1 MSAEVRSMGFPGRY
15 IQGPQALRQ
24 LPQLLEELGARRI
37 ALLADATV
45 RRALGD
51 AHRRRAAEQR
61 ARRARSTAT
70 WLEFPGECS
79 APIIADLAAKAGECD
94 TIVALG
100 GGKTI
105 DTGKGISRRCG
116 ARLIIVPTI
125 ASNDS
130 PTSRLIVLYDE
141 AHRVAGVELLAR
153 NPDVV
158 LVDTEVIAQAPARFF
173 SAGMGDA
180 LSKTFEARQ
189 CHLTQ
194 GRNFFGTLSL
204 PTARLL
210 ADRCYAVIVEY
221 GAAALRQVAERHE
234 PDEAVER
241 VIEATVLLSGVG
253 FESGGLS
260 LAHALVR
267 GFSAHP
273 KIGGFLHGE
282 AVAFGT
288 LVQLVAEGRPDAE
301 IAEHAAPDPPPAA
314 CRCRSSPSAS
324 TRSAPP
330 SSMRS
335 PRITCTAP
343 YIAHLQPSDRCCRR
357 ARAHWNAPTE
367 SAAPLRVCADRH

>member
-1 MSAEVRSMGFPGRY
+1 MSTQVRSMGFPGRY
-15 IQGPQALRQ
+15 IQGPRALAQ
-24 LPQLLEELGARRI
+24 LPQLLAELGARRV

-45 RRALGD
+45 RHALGSRVD
-51 AHRRRAAEQR
+51 AALQAPGRASLAV
-61 ARRARSTAT
+61 T
-70 WLEFPGECS
+70 WLDFPGECS
-79 APIIADLAAKAGECD
+79 APIIAQLAATSGECD
-94 TIVALG
+94 TVVALG

-105 DTGKGISRRCG
+105 DTGKGISRHRA
-116 ARLIIVPTI
+116 ARLVIVPTI

-130 PTSRLIVLYDE
+130 PTSRLIVLYDD

-189 CHLTQ
+189 CHLTE

-210 ADRCYAVIVEY
+210 ADRCYDVIVAH

-273 KIGGFLHGE
+273 KIGSFLHGE

-288 LVQLVAEGRPDAE
+288 IVQLVAEGRPDAE
-301 IAEHAAPDPPPAA
+301 VAGHAALTRELGLPVSFQCFGVDPISAA
-314 CRCRSSPSAS
+314 ELDEIA
-324 TRSAPP
+324 
-330 SSMRS
+330 
-335 PRITCTAP
+335 RITCTAP
-343 YIAHLQPSDRCCRR
+343 YITHLRPAIDAGGVRR
-357 ARAHWNAPTE
+357 ALQRAD
-367 SAAPLRVCADRH
+367 LIGRGQ

>member
-1 MSAEVRSMGFPGRY
+1 MNAEVRSMGFPGRY

-24 LPQLLEELGARRI
+24 LPQLLEELGARSI

-45 RRALGD
+45 RGTLGSRIDAAL
-51 AHRRRAAEQR
+51 QSS
-61 ARRARSTAT
+61 ARRPAMPAV
-70 WLEFPGECS
+70 WLDFPGECS
-79 APIIADLAAKAGECD
+79 ASIIADLAAQAGECD
-94 TIVALG
+94 TVVALG

-105 DTGKGISRRCG
+105 DTGKGISRRRP
-116 ARLIIVPTI
+116 AQLVIVPTI

-189 CHLTQ
+189 CHLTR

-210 ADRCYAVIVEY
+210 ADRCYAVIVEH

-234 PDEAVER
+234 PDESVER

-288 LVQLVAEGRPDAE
+288 LVQLAAEGRPDAE
-301 IAEHAAPDPPPAA
+301 IAEHAELTRRLRLPVSFKSFGVDPISAA
-314 CRCRSSPSAS
+314 ELDEIA
-324 TRSAPP
+324 
-330 SSMRS
+330 
-335 PRITCTAP
+335 RIACTAP
-343 YIAHLQPSDRCCRR
+343 YIGHLHPAIDAGGVRR
-357 ARAHWNAPTE
+357 ALGR
-367 SAAPLRVCADRH
+367 ADRIGSEC

>member
-1 MSAEVRSMGFPGRY
+1 MNAEVRSMGFPGRY

-24 LPQLLEELGARRI
+24 LPQLLEELGARSI

-45 RRALGD
+45 RGTLGSRIDAAL
-51 AHRRRAAEQR
+51 QSS
-61 ARRARSTAT
+61 ARRPAMPAV
-70 WLEFPGECS
+70 WLDFPGECS
-79 APIIADLAAKAGECD
+79 ASIIADLAAQAGECD

-105 DTGKGISRRCG
+105 DTGKGISRRRP

-189 CHLTQ
+189 CHLTR

-210 ADRCYAVIVEY
+210 ADRCYAVIVEH

-234 PDEAVER
+234 PDESVER

-288 LVQLVAEGRPDAE
+288 LVQLAAEGRPDAE
-301 IAEHAAPDPPPAA
+301 IAEHAKLTRRLRLPVSFESFGVDPISAA
-314 CRCRSSPSAS
+314 ELDEIA
-324 TRSAPP
+324 
-330 SSMRS
+330 
-335 PRITCTAP
+335 RIACTAP
-343 YIAHLQPSDRCCRR
+343 YIGHLHPAIDAGGVRR
-357 ARAHWNAPTE
+357 ALGR
-367 SAAPLRVCADRH
+367 ADRIGSEC

>member
-1 MSAEVRSMGFPGRY
+1 MSDIRTMGFPGRY
-15 IQGPQALRQ
+15 IQGPNALST
-24 LPQLLEELGARRI
+24 LPQLIAELKCRRI
-37 ALLADATV
+37 SLLADATV
-45 RRALGD
+45 RSAIGGSIDTAL
-51 AHRRRAAEQR
+51 RESSQ
-61 ARRARSTAT
+61 AREIHST

-79 APIIADLAAKAGECD
+79 APVIAALVQKAGACD
-94 TIVALG
+94 TVVALG

-105 DTGKGISRRCG
+105 DTGKGIARHAD

-158 LVDTEVIAQAPARFF
+158 LVDTRVIARAPARFF
-173 SAGMGDA
+173 AAGMGDA
-180 LSKTFEARQ
+180 LSKTFEANQ
-189 CHLTQ
+189 CHLTS

-210 ADRCYAVIVEY
+210 ADRCYQVILEF
-221 GAAALRQVAERHE
+221 GETALLQVATQHE
-234 PDEAVER
+234 PNDAVER

-273 KIGGFLHGE
+273 VLGTFLHGE

-288 LVQLVAEGRPDAE
+288 LVQLIAEGRPQAQIAQHAGLTRRLGLPASFSWFGVERMGAAELDE
-301 IAEHAAPDPPPAA
+301 IA
-314 CRCRSSPSAS
+314 
-324 TRSAPP
+324 
-330 SSMRS
+330 
-335 PRITCTAP
+335 RITCTAP
-343 YIAHLQPSDRCCRR
+343 YIGHLHPKTNAAGVRAALELADRIG
-357 ARAHWNAPTE
+357 
-367 SAAPLRVCADRH
+367 SAA

>member
-24 LPQLLEELGARRI
+24 LPQLLGELGARSV

-45 RRALGD
+45 RRALGSRID
-51 AHRRRAAEQR
+51 AALQSSADGAAI
-61 ARRARSTAT
+61 SAT
-70 WLEFPGECS
+70 WLDFPGECS
-79 APIIADLAAKAGECD
+79 APIIAALAARAGECD
-94 TIVALG
+94 TVVALG

-105 DTGKGISRRCG
+105 DTGKGISRQRR

-158 LVDTEVIAQAPARFF
+158 LVDTEVIAQAPARLF

-210 ADRCYAVIVEY
+210 ADRCYAVIVEH
-221 GAAALRQVAERHE
+221 GPAALRRVAEQHQ
-234 PDEAVER
+234 PDDSVER
-241 VIEATVLLSGVG
+241 IIEATVLLSGVG

-267 GFSAHP
+267 GFSAHA
-273 KIGGFLHGE
+273 KIGAFLHGE

-288 LVQLVAEGRPDAE
+288 LVQLAAEGRPDAE
-301 IAEHAAPDPPPAA
+301 IAAHAGLARRLALPVSFRSFGVDPISAA
-314 CRCRSSPSAS
+314 ELDEIA
-324 TRSAPP
+324 
-330 SSMRS
+330 
-335 PRITCTAP
+335 RITCTAP
-343 YIAHLQPSDRCCRR
+343 YVAHMRPAIDVAGVRR
-357 ARAHWNAPTE
+357 ALER
-367 SAAPLRVCADRH
+367 ADRIGREG

>member
-1 MSAEVRSMGFPGRY
+1 MSEVRTMGFPGRY
-15 IQGPQALRQ
+15 IQGPKALAT
-24 LPQLLEELGARRI
+24 LPQLFAELKCRRI

-45 RRALGD
+45 RAAIGDSIGTAL
-51 AHRRRAAEQR
+51 RESSR
-61 ARRARSTAT
+61 AREIDST

-79 APIIADLAAKAGECD
+79 ASVIAALAGKAGECD
-94 TIVALG
+94 TVVALG

-105 DTGKGISRRCG
+105 DTGKGIARRCD

-158 LVDTEVIAQAPARFF
+158 LVDTQVIARAPARFF
-173 SAGMGDA
+173 AAGMGDA
-180 LSKTFEARQ
+180 LSKTFEANQ
-189 CHLTQ
+189 CYLTG

-210 ADRCYAVIVEY
+210 ADRCYQTIVEF
-221 GAAALRQVAERHE
+221 GESALQQVATQHE
-234 PDEAVER
+234 PNEAVER

-273 KIGGFLHGE
+273 VLGTFLHGE

-288 LVQLVAEGRPDAE
+288 LVQLIAEGRPQAQIAQHAALTRRLGLPVSFSWFGIERLGAAELDE
-301 IAEHAAPDPPPAA
+301 IA
-314 CRCRSSPSAS
+314 RV
-324 TRSAPP
+324 
-330 SSMRS
+330 
-335 PRITCTAP
+335 TCTAP
-343 YIAHLQPSDRCCRR
+343 YIDHLHPKTDAAGVRAALELADRIG
-357 ARAHWNAPTE
+357 
-367 SAAPLRVCADRH
+367 SAA

>member
-1 MSAEVRSMGFPGRY
+1 MSAEVRCMGFPGRY
-15 IQGPQALRQ
+15 IQGPQALRR
-24 LPQLLEELGARRI
+24 LPQLLEELGVRSI

-45 RRALGD
+45 RRALGARID
-51 AHRRRAAEQR
+51 AALQSSAQGAAIS
-61 ARRARSTAT
+61 AV
-70 WLEFPGECS
+70 WLDFRGECT
-79 APIIADLAAKAGECD
+79 APVIDDLAAQAGECD

-105 DTGKGISRRCG
+105 DTGKGISRQRR

-204 PTARLL
+204 PTARLF
-210 ADRCYAVIVEY
+210 ADRCYAVILED
-221 GAAALRQVAERHE
+221 GAAALRQVAEQHE
-234 PDEAVER
+234 PDESVER

-301 IAEHAAPDPPPAA
+301 IAEHAKLTRGLGLPVSFNSFGIDAIGAA
-314 CRCRSSPSAS
+314 ELDQIA
-324 TRSAPP
+324 
-330 SSMRS
+330 
-335 PRITCTAP
+335 RITCMAP
-343 YIAHLQPSDRCCRR
+343 YISNLRPAIDAAGVRR
-357 ARAHWNAPTE
+357 ALER
-367 SAAPLRVCADRH
+367 ADRIGNGR

>member
-1 MSAEVRSMGFPGRY
+1 MSTPIRSMGFPGRY
-15 IQGPQALRQ
+15 IQGPQALQQ
-24 LPQLLEELGARRI
+24 LPQLLEELGAHQV

-45 RRALGD
+45 RRVLGGRIDAALQSGGP
-51 AHRRRAAEQR
+51 AA
-61 ARRARSTAT
+61 AAPT
-70 WLEFPGECS
+70 WLDFPGECS
-79 APIIADLAAKAGECD
+79 SDIIAELAAKAAGCD
-94 TIVALG
+94 TVVAMG

-105 DTGKGISRRCG
+105 DTGKGISRLHG
-116 ARLIIVPTI
+116 ARLVIVPTI

-130 PTSRLIVLYDE
+130 PTSRLIVLYDA

-158 LVDTEVIAQAPARFF
+158 LVDTEVIAQAPVRFF

-210 ADRCYAVIVEY
+210 ADRCYQVIVEH
-221 GAAALRQVAERHE
+221 GAAALRQLAERHE

-267 GFSAHP
+267 GFAAHP

-288 LVQLVAEGRPDAE
+288 VVQLAAEGRPDAE
-301 IAEHAAPDPPPAA
+301 IAAHAALTRGLGLPVSFQGFGVDPI
-314 CRCRSSPSAS
+314 SA
-324 TRSAPP
+324 TELDEIA
-330 SSMRS
+330 
-335 PRITCTAP
+335 RITCTAP
-343 YIAHLQPSDRCCRR
+343 YITHLAPAIDAAGVRR
-357 ARAHWNAPTE
+357 ALERADAIGG
-367 SAAPLRVCADRH
+367 AL